1 MTRTLLGLV
10 PLVAQATRQA
20 FSVRNAEC
28 AVVNL
33 TFSYLARGLSPGFFL
48 FFGLLPL
55 SLFFLTVFSSMLDP
69 PENIC
74 SSGKG

>member
-33 TFSYLARGLSPGFFL
+33 TFSYLARGLSLAFFIFRSFATFVFLSHGFL
-48 FFGLLPL
+48 IN
-55 SLFFLTVFSSMLDP
+55 VR
-69 PENIC
+69 
-74 SSGKG
+74 SG